1 MWNRPRH
8 VPVLRGN
15 KHPFGPVWGF
25 YWSPLQTATL
35 NMCVCMCVSSTFVS
49 SPSLFFCFFGVF
61 CRHQLSNE
69 MCFLLTSGW
78 RASPQVSFHCTSTT
92 RANSSG
98 NLSVLLL
105 CVRGVCR
112 CVCRC
117 VCVCNIRL
125 WHLSWWLYENVP
137 LCLVS
142 WFSKHSYWWTCITG
156 ASAV

>member
-1 MWNRPRH
+1 MFPSSGGTNTRLGQCG
-8 VPVLRGN
+8 V
-15 KHPFGPVWGF
+15 FTGP
-25 YWSPLQTATL
+25 PCRRQHLI
-35 NMCVCMCVSSTFVS
+35 CVCVCVWAAHLSRAQVCF
-49 SPSLFFCFFGVF
+49 LFFGVF

-112 CVCRC
+112 CVC
-117 VCVCNIRL
+117 NIRL